1 MTSVPQQAPELNPPP
16 IPSSSHVVI
25 SGVDT
30 YKEWH
35 VTAVI
40 DTGGSV
46 LATYSFSTTRAGY
59 RALIR
64 WVRVFGDVHRVG
76 VKGTGS
82 YGAGLTR
89 HLADAGIEVLKVDR
103 PDRVDGRR

>member
-1 MTSVPQQAPELNPPP
+1 MTSMPQQAPELNPPP
-16 IPSSSHVVI
+16 IPSSSHMVI

-30 YKEWH
+30 HKELH

-46 LATYSFSTTRAGY
+46 LATYSLSTTRAGY

-64 WVRVFGDVHRVG
+64 WVRVFGDVHR
-76 VKGTGS
+76 
-82 YGAGLTR
+82 
-89 HLADAGIEVLKVDR
+89 HLIGCRWWRCSVE
-103 PDRVDGRR
+103 